1 MYSAKSH
8 LEDVVDFFKP
18 CITECKIIDGGMI
31 QLLQFIDTHI
41 KKPFKHILRERE
53 RWADWIANGTEE
65 FSKQDNRWLDT
76 ILHQVVPTETIL
88 EVSEMLLELEKATID
103 VVNQVHEDVNTEDNE
118 KTDDESENSSD
129 EEDIVVE

>member
-53 RWADWIANGTEE
+53 RDGQIGLQMELKSSAN
-65 FSKQDNRWLDT
+65 
-76 ILHQVVPTETIL
+76 
-88 EVSEMLLELEKATID
+88 
-103 VVNQVHEDVNTEDNE
+103 
-118 KTDDESENSSD
+118 KTTVGLTLFFIKLFQQKLS
-129 EEDIVVE
+129 